1 MSEEE
6 TKGDPPKLI
15 YDLPECFMMTWEE
28 LMGMTSIVGYDIWS
42 EDVIET
48 TITRHPQMGGDT
60 SNPKQI
66 TKPPQMGGDTSN
78 PNQITKHQHMGGDTS
93 NPNQITHTYKR
104 GETLRKL
111 PKIWRE
117 TL

>member
-1 MSEEE
+1 ME
-6 TKGDPPKLI
+6 
-15 YDLPECFMMTWEE
+15 
-28 LMGMTSIVGYDIWS
+28 
-42 EDVIET
+42 
-48 TITRHPQMGGDT
+48 GDT

-66 TKPPQMGGDTSN
+66 TKHPQMGGDTSN